1 MHWQNNNT
9 INECIII
16 LLDIHWWSKRDG
28 KAWLLRAIFSLSLL
42 SEGNP
47 LFVSTAIIFST
58 PSFFIITP
66 YSLSFLDPTVF
77 PNSPLFSPPALFTF
91 AQGDEDIPV
100 RVDRNLGM
108 MCVCAC
114 LCLSALVCF
123 MTLSSV
129 DEREE
134 VSSVIYSDQPSCPI
148 CVSLHRFALSHTHL
162 PSLSHFTVSL
172 LRSPCTSSSTSTYL
186 SFSDNSS
193 PYIALLSQYQ
203 ATRNLWSVGWHSLYP
218 HIDTRGAAHKYT
230 QLKTT
235 RSKPVNS

>member
-28 KAWLLRAIFSLSLL
+28 KAWLLRAISSLSLL

-77 PNSPLFSPPALFTF
+77 PNSLLFSPPALFTF

-148 CVSLHRFALSHTHL
+148 CVWASTDLLFHTLICPPFHISQSPSFAPHALPPRPPLICLSPITLLHT
-162 PSLSHFTVSL
+162 SLSS
-172 LRSPCTSSSTSTYL
+172 RSIKPQETFEALAGILYTPISIPGVPRTSTH
-186 SFSDNSS
+186 SWK
-193 PYIALLSQYQ
+193 LLG
-203 ATRNLWSVGWHSLYP
+203 RNL
-218 HIDTRGAAHKYT
+218 
-230 QLKTT
+230 
-235 RSKPVNS
+235 

>member
-1 MHWQNNNT
+1 MARHGCLEQFLLSLYFQK
-9 INECIII
+9 EI
-16 LLDIHWWSKRDG
+16 LYLFPLQSFFQHLLFSSSHPIHSPSSIPPSFPILRFFPPQPFSHLHREMKTSQWEWIGIWEWCVCVCVFVFKCVSMLYDTLVGRWEG
-28 KAWLLRAIFSLSLL
+28 GSLLCNLLR
-42 SEGNP
+42 
-47 LFVSTAIIFST
+47 
-58 PSFFIITP
+58 
-66 YSLSFLDPTVF
+66 PTIL
-77 PNSPLFSPPALFTF
+77 PHL
-91 AQGDEDIPV
+91 
-100 RVDRNLGM
+100 
-108 MCVCAC
+108 
-114 LCLSALVCF
+114 
-123 MTLSSV
+123 
-129 DEREE
+129 
-134 VSSVIYSDQPSCPI
+134 

-218 HIDTRGAAHKYT
+218 HIDTSGAPHKYT

>member
-1 MHWQNNNT
+1 MARHGCLEQFLLSLYCQK
-9 INECIII
+9 EI
-16 LLDIHWWSKRDG
+16 LYLFPLQSFFQH
-28 KAWLLRAIFSLSLL
+28 LIFSS
-42 SEGNP
+42 SHP
-47 LFVSTAIIFST
+47 IHSPSSIP
-58 PSFFIITP
+58 PSFPILRF
-66 YSLSFLDPTVF
+66 F
-77 PNSPLFSPPALFTF
+77 PPQPFSHLHREMKTS
-91 AQGDEDIPV
+91 QWEWIGIWEW
-100 RVDRNLGM
+100 
-108 MCVCAC
+108 CVCAC